1 MHPRANLFI
10 IKKEDVSMNSKKRV
24 NRNIRRRRK
33 IFYLRLGILL
43 AQIILFV
50 VVSIC
55 VKDLISFGKNLNYS
69 NPISMDETRISVI
82 DSSDKNSLDSG
93 SDALLMLV
101 NADHLIPEGYTTEI
115 TPIQND
121 QSVASICYKDL
132 QEMMDDCRAAG
143 LNPVIC
149 SSYRSMEKQQRLYQ
163 EQVQKY
169 INHGYSPSDAK
180 EKASS
185 AVAIPGTSEH
195 ELGLAVDIVDINNQR
210 LETAQ
215 ENTPV
220 QRWLMENSWK
230 YGFILR
236 YPSDKTEITGIM
248 YEPWHYRY
256 VGREAARYIY
266 EHDLC
271 LEEYLGIL

>member
-1 MHPRANLFI
+1 
-10 IKKEDVSMNSKKRV
+10 MNSKKRV

-115 TPIQND
+115 TQIQND

-169 INHGYSPSDAK
+169 INHGYSPSDA
-180 EKASS
+180 EDKASS

-266 EHDLC
+266 EHGLC